1 MFSKRH
7 QVQGLCTP
15 WLEQSPKRSPWSLS
29 ILHGTNPETSREILT
44 DLKLKRKKKV
54 LVLIVI
60 KKTIIF
66 IAATYIRTVLPVYF
80 FNKALKLDTFKIFL
94 FSLSA
99 GGAGKG

>member
-1 MFSKRH
+1 MVTEHPSWYKSRD
-7 QVQGLCTP
+7 QQRNP
-15 WLEQSPKRSPWSLS
+15 NRSQ
-29 ILHGTNPETSREILT
+29 I
-44 DLKLKRKKKV
+44 KKKKKKV
-54 LVLIVI
+54 LVIIVI